1 MLMYQMN
8 EIFLGLKKTFMVDLM
23 ISDMKISM
31 EYPVT
36 PKNAIKPIKLVH
48 IFS

>member
-23 ISDMKISM
+23 ISDKKISM
-31 EYPVT
+31 EYPETSKSSITWV
-36 PKNAIKPIKLVH
+36 KIKKQTR
-48 IFS
+48 